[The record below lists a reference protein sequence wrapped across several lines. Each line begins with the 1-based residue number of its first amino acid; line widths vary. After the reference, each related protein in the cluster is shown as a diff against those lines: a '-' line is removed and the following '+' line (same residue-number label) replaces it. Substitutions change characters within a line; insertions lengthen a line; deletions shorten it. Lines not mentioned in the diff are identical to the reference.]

1 MARDPIKPWTVEA
14 QKYLYRDKW
23 LRHRVDR
30 CRTDRDIL
38 IESYHVME
46 APDWVN
52 VVAITDDLQILLVD
66 EYRHGAGAVVRG
78 LPSGTVETDDQDPRA
93 AMQREL
99 LEETGYGAAQ
109 IWPIVDGYS
118 NSGRFN
124 NRIWAFLAVGCR
136 PVGEPVF
143 DPGENIS
150 VVPVD
155 LASCLQKLHFGSLQM
170 QVAHLLSLFAAEAF
184 IRQKPYPELTA
195 IRAALV

>member
-1 MARDPIKPWTVEA
+1 
-14 QKYLYRDKW
+14 
-23 LRHRVDR
+23 
-30 CRTDRDIL
+30 
-38 IESYHVME
+38 ME

-124 NRIWAFLAVGCR
+124 TRIWAFLAVGCR

-155 LASCLQKLHFGSLQM
+155 LASCLQKLHFGNLQM
-170 QVAHLLSLFAAEAF
+170 QVAHLLSLLAAEAF
-184 IRQKPYPELTA
+184 IRQKPYAELTA